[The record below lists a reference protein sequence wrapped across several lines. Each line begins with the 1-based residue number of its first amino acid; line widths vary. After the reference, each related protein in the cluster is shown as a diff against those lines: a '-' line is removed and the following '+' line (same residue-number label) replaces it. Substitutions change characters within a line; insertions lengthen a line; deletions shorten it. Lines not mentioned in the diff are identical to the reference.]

1 MQPWD
6 IALTVLIV
14 VITILIFIQI
24 NGYAKA
30 RQYNRKSTLQDESR
44 LVSNMGGSMTI
55 GDREVQEDCY
65 YIKKRIV
72 SGKSVDFLALA
83 DGMGESYGGKIAS
96 RTSIRVCEDIFSSF
110 NILDNPKYFFKKI
123 FNNANKEI
131 LKELD
136 NGGKGYASLA
146 TALIYENRLYYS
158 VVGNVKVFV
167 YRNGD
172 LVPVTTGHTVSSL
185 SKNKFTEG
193 KLTRLEAL
201 SLLNNHRLYNYLG
214 EDGFKDLE
222 IFDDPI
228 DLRDD
233 DIVVLASDGVYE
245 VLSHTEAEQVLD
257 TNLSSEQKSYN
268 IIEAIN
274 NAQGEN
280 KDNASVVIW
289 QSLGAIR

>member
-1 MQPWD
+1 MQIQD
-6 IALTVLIV
+6 IVLIGLGMCIV
-14 VITILIFIQI
+14 ILI
-24 NGYAKA
+24 
-30 RQYNRKSTLQDESR
+30 
-44 LVSNMGGSMTI
+44 LVEIIKNIDTEQKERNPIFNIAGSMTI
-55 GDREVQEDCY
+55 GTREIQEDCY
-65 YIKKRIV
+65 YINQNKQGV
-72 SGKSVDFLALA
+72 FLSLA